1 MSAEKTIAEA
11 EQVISELFASY
22 KAQPEAVY
30 GPFGPNGQA
39 ARLDANGLT
48 QIDDDGNDIC
58 ALPISCV
65 DRFLES
71 A

>member
-30 GPFGPNGQA
+30 GPF
-39 ARLDANGLT
+39 RLDANSLT

-65 DRFLES
+65 DRFLE
-71 A
+71 AA